1 MRVRQGSALGRRGF
15 RFVGAMLGLR
25 VRQGSA
31 LDRLGLRVHQAS
43 ALGRLG
49 VVGVRARQA
58 SALGRLGARQQKTL
72 GRLRGL
78 ARKGVR

>member
-1 MRVRQGSALGRRGF
+1 MGEVGRIEGSPRVALGRRGF

-49 VVGVRARQA
+49 VVGVKARQA
-58 SALGRLGARQQKTL
+58 SALGG
-72 GRLRGL
+72 
-78 ARKGVR
+78 